1 MDAKYRFMLIEDVA
15 GTLSDA
21 MIVRLVK
28 AFAERLDGDTG
39 PMSTEAL
46 FLCVND
52 SVNRAL
58 DRRGLTEFKTFKGEV
73 TEFEEDWRL
82 LSDWGVRVAAHVVE
96 KYEITWGPK
105 R

>member
-1 MDAKYRFMLIEDVA
+1 MDAKYQFMNVEDIA

-28 AFAERLDGDTG
+28 AYAERLDGDTG

-46 FLCVND
+46 FLAHSDPVT
-52 SVNRAL
+52 RAL
-58 DRRGLTEFKTFKGEV
+58 QRRGLTEFKTFKGEV
-73 TEFEEDWRL
+73 TGFEEDWRL
-82 LSDWGVRVAAHVVE
+82 LSDWGVKVAAFAVE
-96 KYEITWGPK
+96 KHEITWGPK